1 MDYDKTLAIVGEM
14 AAYHPKK
21 AKKISLLLNY
31 WLDAT
36 EEEKKALEKE
46 IRDLIVDEFHRSLD
60 RTSRT
65 EYVNCNVNVHEF
77 AHDAEERM
85 PGWDITSWGA
95 NRLVVEDGEVKIRET
110 IPREYKKGF
119 VLPEGASKEAVT
131 FAKINQ
137 TKLNSVADYMD
148 RREEIITDEYQPKEG
163 IPRRYTEHLIDYL
176 GYRRIGDTN
185 EKRKAAN
192 QKKIG

>member
-46 IRDLIVDEFHRSLD
+46 IRDLIVDDFHRSLD

-77 AHDAEERM
+77 SYTAEHNV
-85 PGWDITSWGA
+85 PGWDITTWGA
-95 NRLVVEDGEVKIRET
+95 NRLAIENGEVKVLET
-110 IPREYKKGF
+110 IPRIYKKGY
-119 VLPEGASKEAVT
+119 VLPKDASEEAEEALTRFCQNSGVSMPSR
-131 FAKINQ
+131 K
-137 TKLNSVADYMD
+137 TKPWSRNCSRLRLNRAGKSC
-148 RREEIITDEYQPKEG
+148 RRKRRKMILRKRPHPGLSATSCGII
-163 IPRRYTEHLIDYL
+163 
-176 GYRRIGDTN
+176 
-185 EKRKAAN
+185 A
-192 QKKIG
+192 

>member
-46 IRDLIVDEFHRSLD
+46 IRDLIVDDFHRSLD

-77 AHDAEERM
+77 SYTAEHNV
-85 PGWDITSWGA
+85 PGWDITTWGA
-95 NRLVVEDGEVKIRET
+95 NRIAIANGEVKVLET
-110 IPREYKKGF
+110 IPRIYKKGY
-119 VLPEGASKEAVT
+119 VLPKDASEEAISFSKV
-131 FAKINQ
+131 
-137 TKLNSVADYMD
+137 NSTQLSSIADYMD
-148 RREEIITDEYQPKEG
+148 RREDIITFKYKPADG
-163 IPRRYTEHLIDYL
+163 INKRYIEHLIDYL
-176 GYRRIGDTN
+176 GYRRAGDTPN
-185 EKRKAAN
+185 KN
-192 QKKIG
+192 NGYQKKIG